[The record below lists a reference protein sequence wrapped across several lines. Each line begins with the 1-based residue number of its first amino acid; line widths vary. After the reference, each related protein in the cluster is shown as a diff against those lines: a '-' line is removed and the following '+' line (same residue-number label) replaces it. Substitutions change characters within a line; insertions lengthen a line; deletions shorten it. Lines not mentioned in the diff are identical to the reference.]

1 MESDTTV
8 QYQSYHIFLG
18 FQFLVYEKVERI
30 FLIISDYLKQKA
42 DACRRNVSQIRLEV
56 SYHRLAGWRLAT
68 NRMPSRD
75 GARPLAN
82 QSARGGSRVD
92 AASKKKYAFA
102 CFLFVA
108 TSHAILPCRYLPH
121 EPHLGRV
128 ICAAGGRLFC

>member
-1 MESDTTV
+1 VESNTTV
-8 QYQSYHIFLG
+8 QYQSYNIFLG

-42 DACRRNVSQIRLEV
+42 DACRQNVSQIHLEV

-68 NRMPSRD
+68 NRLPSRD

-82 QSARGGSRVD
+82 QSVRGRSRVD

-102 CFLFVA
+102 CCSTQPSKA
-108 TSHAILPCRYLPH
+108 NKQSKQASKQTSKLAWVSPI
-121 EPHLGRV
+121 
-128 ICAAGGRLFC
+128 IA